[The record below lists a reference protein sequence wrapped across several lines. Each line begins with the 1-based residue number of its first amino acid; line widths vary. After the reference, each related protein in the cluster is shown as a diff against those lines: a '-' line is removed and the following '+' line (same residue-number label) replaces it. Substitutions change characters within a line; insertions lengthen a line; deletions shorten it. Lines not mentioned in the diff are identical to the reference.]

1 MKSLVVCKRIRAEST
16 EIGTGAVVAL
26 DRATS
31 PIIKLLQR
39 KYREDKTYLEG
50 DTAYLFNL

>member
-16 EIGTGAVVAL
+16 EIGIGAVVTL

-39 KYREDKTYLEG
+39 KYREDKTALQG
-50 DTAYLFNL
+50 DTAYLFTL